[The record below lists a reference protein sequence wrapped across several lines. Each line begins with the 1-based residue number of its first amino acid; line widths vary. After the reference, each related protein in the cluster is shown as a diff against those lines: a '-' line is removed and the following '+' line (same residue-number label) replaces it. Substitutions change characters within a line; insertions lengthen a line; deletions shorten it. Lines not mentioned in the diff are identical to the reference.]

1 MASLVTKRAGRLA
14 IPEVIFFVCDI
25 QERFRDIIF
34 KMPQVI
40 STGKTMIDSAAVL
53 GIPVIITEQYP
64 KVFGN
69 TVSEFGAQSPAEG
82 AEGAEV
88 NVFAKRKFS
97 MMTSEVASY
106 FEAHRAAGRCKAILF
121 GIEAH
126 VCLQQTCLD
135 LLHEGV
141 EVHILVDG
149 VSSQRNIDRKTA
161 IARMQ
166 QAGALITTSESALFE
181 LLGDST
187 HEKFKAISSLV
198 KLRPPES
205 AWQGLEM

>member
-14 IPEVIFFVCDI
+14 IPEVVFFVCDI

-34 KMPQVI
+34 KMPQII

-69 TVSEFGAQSPAEG
+69 TVSEFGVQSP

-97 MMTSEVASY
+97 MMTSEVVSY

-198 KLRPPES
+198 KLRPPVIIN
-205 AWQGLEM
+205 LDLLF